1 MSIYNIYIFIY
12 LDTNMATITDQ
23 EIVSIPRNLL
33 NDFIT
38 NFDEMKKVY
47 ELIDHTLSEKDLE
60 SENTKSFTTTKDLFD
75 DLDD

>member
-1 MSIYNIYIFIY
+1 
-12 LDTNMATITDQ
+12 MATITDQ
-23 EIVSIPRNLL
+23 DIVSIPRNLL

>member
-1 MSIYNIYIFIY
+1 MSIYKIYIFIY
-12 LDTNMATITDQ
+12 LDTKMATITDQ
-23 EIVSIPRNLL
+23 DIVSIPRNLL